1 MTNPGPFIHI
11 HSLES
16 SKLGDGLEQGLGPS
30 ALRDLSVRALFLA
43 SSEDIV
49 VINKAPDPAWLD
61 YLKHIGF
68 TLPTIHIPNGSG
80 ETLVEMIT
88 QDHELCSTLS
98 ASGFPIKPY
107 MGGLQIQTLAH
118 QLGLKLHAPEAEL
131 LDQLN
136 HKSNLDQILEEIGLP
151 RISTQVST
159 KEQIVADARAGF
171 DNLGPLMIRS
181 DLSIGGHGVWRIES
195 PADLEHLESGI
206 QAASVGRKFIWQPLK
221 SVTNSPNV
229 QFEIDDDTCTL
240 LGVSAQQMTESF
252 AFGGN
257 DYPSEL
263 TNSAELIKQSTK
275 PAHWLQ
281 AQGYRGLVGLDFIV
295 TTDLDIY
302 IVEINP
308 RVNTSSFPL
317 MLSKHLGSPAF
328 KLMTGI
334 RVNPDDLGAYLNP
347 ASSSDLFD
355 ADTNS
360 GYIPL
365 MPLTSTRPILDAM
378 VFADSLTSA
387 QSISDRV
394 ISSALIP
401 DAMENHP

>member
-1 MTNPGPFIHI
+1 MTTAGPFIHI

-30 ALRDLSVRALFLA
+30 ALRDLSVRAIFLA
-43 SSEDIV
+43 TAEDIV
-49 VINKAPDPAWLD
+49 VVDKAPDPAWID
-61 YLKHIGF
+61 SIKHIGIQ
-68 TLPTIHIPNGSG
+68 LPTIYIPNGTG

-88 QDHELCSTLS
+88 QDHKLCSTLS
-98 ASGFPIKPY
+98 ESGFPIKPY
-107 MGGLQIQTLAH
+107 MGGQQIQTLAH
-118 QLGLKLHAPEAEL
+118 QLSLKLLAPEAEL

-136 HKSNLDQILEEIGLP
+136 HKSNLDQILQEIGLP
-151 RISTQVST
+151 RIPTQVST
-159 KEQIVADARAGF
+159 KAHIVADARSGF
-171 DNLGPLMIRS
+171 EDLGPLMIRS

-195 PADLEHLESGI
+195 HADLVHLETGI
-206 QAASVGRKFIWQPLK
+206 QAASDGRKFIWQPLK

-229 QFEIDDDTCTL
+229 QFEIDDDTCTM

-263 TNSAELIKQSTK
+263 SRSAELIEQSTRT
-275 PAHWLQ
+275 AQRLQ
-281 AQGYRGLVGLDFIV
+281 AQGYRGFVGLDFIV
-295 TTDLDIY
+295 TTDQRIY

-317 MLSKHLGSPAF
+317 MLSNRLAIPAF

-334 RVNPDDLGAYLNP
+334 RVNPEEIGEFLRPTSAELY
-347 ASSSDLFD
+347 ST
-355 ADTNS
+355 DTNS
-360 GYIPL
+360 GFIPL
-365 MPLTSTRPILDAM
+365 MPLTTTRPLLDAM
-378 VFADSLTSA
+378 VFADSLAFA
-387 QSISDRV
+387 QSIADRV
-394 ISSALIP
+394 LSSALIS

>member
-1 MTNPGPFIHI
+1 MTTAGPFIHI

-30 ALRDLSVRALFLA
+30 ALRDLSVRAIFLA
-43 SSEDIV
+43 TSEDIV
-49 VINKAPDPAWLD
+49 VVNKALDPAWLD
-61 YLKHIGF
+61 SLKHIGIQ
-68 TLPTIHIPNGSG
+68 LPTICIPNGSG

-107 MGGLQIQTLAH
+107 MGGQQIQTLAH
-118 QLGLKLHAPEAEL
+118 QLGLKLFAPEAEL

-136 HKSNLDQILEEIGLP
+136 HKSNLDQILQEIDLP
-151 RISTQVST
+151 RIPTQVST
-159 KEQIVADARAGF
+159 KEHIVADARAGF
-171 DNLGPLMIRS
+171 EDLGPLMIRS
-181 DLSIGGHGVWRIES
+181 DLSIGGHGVRRIES
-195 PADLEHLESGI
+195 HADLEHLESGI

-229 QFEIDDDTCTL
+229 QFEIDDDTCTQ

-263 TNSAELIKQSTK
+263 SSSAELIEQSTK
-275 PAHWLQ
+275 AAQWLQ
-281 AQGYRGLVGLDFIV
+281 EQGYRGYVGLDFIV
-295 TTDLDIY
+295 TTEQHIY

-317 MLSKHLGSPAF
+317 MLSKRLGAAAF

-334 RVNPDDLGAYLNP
+334 RVNPDELGSLLNP
-347 ASSSDLFD
+347 AESSDLYNP
-355 ADTNS
+355 DTNS

-365 MPLTSTRPILDAM
+365 MPLTGTRPILDAM
-378 VFADSLTSA
+378 VLADSLTSA
-387 QSISDRV
+387 QSIADRV
-394 ISSALIP
+394 ISNSIIA
-401 DAMENHP
+401 DAMENHT

>member
-1 MTNPGPFIHI
+1 MTTAGPFIHI

-43 SSEDIV
+43 NPEDIV
-49 VINKAPDPAWLD
+49 VINKAPDQAWLD
-61 YLKHIGF
+61 YLKHIGIQ
-68 TLPTIHIPNGSG
+68 LPTIHIPNGSG

-88 QDHELCSTLS
+88 QDLELCSMLS
-98 ASGFPIKPY
+98 GSGFPIKPY
-107 MGGLQIQTLAH
+107 MGGQQIQTLAH
-118 QLGLKLHAPEAEL
+118 QLGLKLLAPEAEL

-136 HKSNLDQILEEIGLP
+136 HKSNLDQILQDIGLP

-159 KEQIVADARAGF
+159 KEHIVSDARSGF
-171 DNLGPLMIRS
+171 QDLGPLMIRS

-195 PADLEHLESGI
+195 LADLEHLESGI
-206 QAASVGRKFIWQPLK
+206 QAATSGRQFIWQPLK

-263 TNSAELIKQSTK
+263 TNSAELIEQSTK
-275 PAHWLQ
+275 AAHWLQ
-281 AQGYRGLVGLDFIV
+281 AQGYRGFVGLDFIV
-295 TTDLDIY
+295 TTDQHIY

-317 MLSKHLGSPAF
+317 MLSTRLGTAAF

-334 RVNPDDLGAYLNP
+334 RVNPDDLGAFLNT
-347 ASSSDLFD
+347 ATSTDLYKP
-355 ADTNS
+355 DTNS

-378 VFADSLTSA
+378 VFADSLSSA
-387 QSISDRV
+387 QLIADRV
-394 ISSALIP
+394 ISSALMP
-401 DAMENHP
+401 DAAENHP